1 MYFPHQY
8 AARGTSPRCSPA
20 FAGLISLFTHLGPP
34 STVAPG
40 LAGSKCHVFQLHGY
54 AVFAQLRGIIAGC
67 SGGVNRSRPIWRRD
81 PHTSVSSDFPSLP
94 CVGFAVQYS
103 KTLLMVVSAY
113 FASHGNVDTTRTLV
127 SVNHQTQESP

>member
-20 FAGLISLFTHLGPP
+20 FADLISLFTHLGPP

-54 AVFAQLRGIIAGC
+54 AVFAQLSVIIAGC
-67 SGGVNRSRPIWRRD
+67 LDRVNRSGTVMRGTRNVASRD
-81 PHTSVSSDFPSLP
+81 VSKVAGYGAWAANLTKPSQRSL
-94 CVGFAVQYS
+94 
-103 KTLLMVVSAY
+103 
-113 FASHGNVDTTRTLV
+113 
-127 SVNHQTQESP
+127 